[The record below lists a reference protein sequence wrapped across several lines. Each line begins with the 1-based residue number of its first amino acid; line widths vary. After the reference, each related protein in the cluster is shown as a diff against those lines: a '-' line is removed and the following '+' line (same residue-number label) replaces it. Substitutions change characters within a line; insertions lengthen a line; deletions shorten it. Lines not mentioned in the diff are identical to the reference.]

1 MSYQEISIS
10 SNSSIGHECPFWDF
24 DDITKCARSK
34 LDLYPPVIFGGVS
47 LFILVTKSLVLFV
60 KQKRAN
66 GGEIQLDTD
75 VESRPLLASNGES
88 PLPLASNSDN
98 RYGATSNMSK
108 EDLKALHFDLSRLPN
123 TNIDGT
129 PHGYVKHVYKDIGER
144 VRVSAEYILVLLSL
158 FLHFAPFVVRALQ
171 MEFKNTYIP
180 LVQTCFWIYVFFI
193 VSIRVANLRKVL
205 IRLPNLWVHTT
216 ALYFCNFFPSL
227 LTFRSALITSQMDWS
242 LRVYYISEF
251 IINSALLTLNFTAKI
266 GDKPS
271 ELYVTPGVTP
281 SPENVSSIAS
291 FISYSWLDPMVWR
304 AYKSPLQKNDIW
316 GLREDDYA
324 LYVLKGFEAS
334 KSTLRFTFKIFMHFK
349 FLFAIQAFWAI
360 VDSVLVFGPSVL
372 LKKVLEYVA
381 DPSLTSTN
389 LAWTFVFMMPI
400 TKMADTIASGCSLFL
415 GRRVC
420 CRMKAVIIGEV
431 YAKALRRKI
440 TVTETG
446 ATKEKK
452 KDTLP
457 NGNDK
462 KTSKQ
467 QQQQQYNEEEEN
479 TDVEDKKEEKEI
491 KKTAELGAIINL
503 MAIDAFKVSE
513 ICGYLHY
520 FVGAILMILICTVL
534 LYNLLGWSA
543 LVGSLTIVVLLP
555 INYSL
560 AQWMG
565 RLQKQML
572 GVTDKRIQKLNET
585 FQSIRIIKFFAW
597 EDKFFESAMDIREEE
612 LRYLKKRCAVWC
624 VAAFVWFI
632 TPTLITLLSFYCYT
646 IIEKNTLTAPVA
658 FTALSLFTLLR
669 SPLDQLA
676 DMTSFVIQSK
686 VSLDRVADFLDEAET
701 SKYDQLAMEKDINS
715 PEIGFQNA
723 NLSWNS
729 ASKAD
734 FKLRDIN
741 IAFKTG
747 KLNVIIGPTG
757 SGKTSLLLG
766 LLGEMDLIS
775 GKVFLPG
782 IIPREEL
789 VLDEFGLTESVAYC
803 SQSAWLLNDTIR
815 GNIIFGA
822 HFNQERYDKVIEACG
837 LVRDL
842 QILGAGDQ
850 TEIGEKGIA
859 LSGGQKQRVSLARAL
874 YSNSKHLLLDDC
886 LSAVDSH
893 TALWIY
899 ENCITGPLMENRTCI
914 LVSHNV
920 ALTAQNAEWIV
931 VMENGR
937 VKNQGTTEELL
948 TLGDLGDDELIK
960 TSVLNSRTSSSANL
974 QSLNDKN
981 NEMKTRAAIIEQKLK
996 NLKQNDDNDEEGEGG
1011 ENDNDESHAKKS
1023 DGKLIEEEGKAEGVV
1038 GLKVYIAYAKVFGG
1052 WPVWTTI
1059 LLAFV
1064 LSQSVYMLQSFW
1076 LRIWSLNSEK
1086 ATQAINSL
1094 LTSTPSV
1101 LLSQSNNNV
1110 IESLQF
1116 GVRYVVNG
1124 IKFISSGIDQVS
1136 AFKEE
1141 HSTLYYITVYAIIGF
1156 AYSFTASFR
1165 VFVTFFSG
1173 IEASNRIFKS
1183 VLTTILRAKLRFFD
1197 KTPIGRI
1204 MNRFSKDIESVDQ
1217 EVTPFAEGVFICFVQ
1232 CFSTLILI
1240 SFITP
1245 GFLIFALIISLLYYL
1260 VGYFYLT
1267 LSRELKRYES
1277 ITKSPIHQH
1286 FSESLNGVAT
1296 IRAYGIESRF
1306 MKQNLQAI
1314 DNNNRPF
1321 FYLWVANRWLS
1332 FRIDAV
1338 GSLVMFFAG
1347 VFVLL
1352 SVGKIDAG
1360 LAGLSLS
1367 YAIAFSES
1375 ALWIVRLYANV
1386 EMNMNSVERLQEYL
1400 EVEQEPPYEIKE
1412 TEPPKNWPDQGHI
1425 SVKDVSL
1432 RYSPE
1437 LPRVIKNVS
1446 FDIQPHNKVG
1456 IVGRTG
1462 AGKSTIITAF
1472 FRFLDPEN
1480 GTIKIDGV
1488 DITTIG
1494 LRNLRQAITIIPQDP
1509 TLFVGTIRS
1518 NLDPFDE
1525 YTDGQ
1530 IFEALKRVNLISDE
1544 TSSLETST
1552 VTAATTIDVDAVA
1565 VMDENQN
1572 KFHNLENAITEGG
1585 GNLSQGERQ
1594 LVCLA
1599 RSLLKNPKIILL
1611 DEATSSIDY
1620 KSDSMIQQTIREQF
1634 GESTILTIA
1643 HRLRTIIDYDKI
1655 LVMDAGQ
1662 VVEYDN
1668 PYVLIINKESLF
1680 YNEAAHYRAERRYRA
1695 ERDSGATLDSLLQH
1709 YRHYRAERDSGAT
1722 LDSLLQHYRAERD
1735 SGATLDSLLQHYR
1748 AERDS
1753 GTA

>member
-1 MSYQEISIS
+1 MISHLSNNNNNNNTYSNNCQFWDYDDITNCTRLKLDFYTPIILISIS
-10 SNSSIGHECPFWDF
+10 FI
-24 DDITKCARSK
+24 I
-34 LDLYPPVIFGGVS
+34 
-47 LFILVTKSLVLFV
+47 LFIKTIISYSRKSKIKIEL
-60 KQKRAN
+60 KEN
-66 GGEIQLDTD
+66 EN
-75 VESRPLLASNGES
+75 ENRPLLASNG
-88 PLPLASNSDN
+88 N
-98 RYGATSNMSK
+98 YGSITDK
-108 EDLKALHFDLSRLPN
+108 LTKDDLKALHFDLSKLPD

-129 PHGYVKHVYKDIGER
+129 PHGYVQEVYKNISER
-144 VRVSAEYILVLLSL
+144 FRVAFEYILVILALALHLSP
-158 FLHFAPFVVRALQ
+158 FFIKPLHK
-171 MEFKNTYIP
+171 EFKHTYIP
-180 LVQTCFWIYVFFI
+180 VVQTVFWSYLFII
-193 VSIRVANLRKVL
+193 VSFRVINMNKVF
-205 IRLPNLWVHTT
+205 IKLPNLWIHTT
-216 ALYFCNFFPSL
+216 TLYFFNFFPSL
-227 LTFRSALITSQMDWS
+227 LTFRSAIISTQMNKTVS
-242 LRVYYISEF
+242 KYYIWEF
-251 IINSALLTLNFTAKI
+251 IFNAMLLFLNFTAKI

-271 ELYVTPGVTP
+271 ELYVTPGIEP
-281 SPENVSSIAS
+281 NPENISSLAS
-291 FISYSWLDPMVWR
+291 FVSYSWLDKMVWKS
-304 AYKSPLQKNDIW
+304 YKQPLSKNDIW

-324 LYVLKGFEAS
+324 LYVLKAFEAS
-334 KSTLRFTFKIFMHFK
+334 KSTLSFTYKIFWHFK

-360 VDSVLVFGPSVL
+360 LESMLIFGPSIL

-381 DPSLTSTN
+381 DPASTSTN
-389 LAWTFVFMMPI
+389 LAWTFVFMMPVM
-400 TKMADTIASGCSLFL
+400 KMLDSIASGCSLFL

-440 TVTETG
+440 TVTET
-446 ATKEKK
+446 KPDESLDD
-452 KDTLP
+452 KDE
-457 NGNDK
+457 DDE
-462 KTSKQ
+462 SS
-467 QQQQQYNEEEEN
+467 EEPEEN
-479 TDVEDKKEEKEI
+479 

-520 FVGAILMILICTVL
+520 FVGAILMIGICTVL

-555 INYSL
+555 INYNM

-565 RLQKQML
+565 RLQKKML

-597 EDKFFESAMDIREEE
+597 EDKFFESAMEIREEE
-612 LRYLKKRCAVWC
+612 LSYLKWRCGVWC
-624 VAAFVWFI
+624 AAAFVWFI

-646 IIEKNTLTAPVA
+646 VIDGKTLTAPIA

-686 VSLDRVADFLDEAET
+686 VSLDRVTDFLDEAET
-701 SKYDQLAMEKDINS
+701 SKYDQLAQEKGPNS
-715 PEIGFQNA
+715 PEIGFENA
-723 NLSWNS
+723 NLSWNQS
-729 ASKAD
+729 SKTD
-734 FKLRDIN
+734 FRLRDIN
-741 IAFKTG
+741 ITFKPG

-757 SGKTSLLLG
+757 SGKTSLLMG
-766 LLGEMDLIS
+766 LLGEMDLLN

-782 IIPREEL
+782 IIPRDDL
-789 VLDEFGLTESVAYC
+789 IPDKDGLTESVAYC

-822 HFNQERYDKVIEACG
+822 PFNQDRYDKVIDACG
-837 LVRDL
+837 LTRDL

-850 TEIGEKGIA
+850 TEVGEKGIT

-874 YSNSKHLLLDDC
+874 YSNARHLLLDDC

-899 ENCITGPLMENRTCI
+899 ENCITGPLMEGRTCI

-920 ALTAQNAEWIV
+920 ALTAQHAEWIV
-931 VMENGR
+931 VMDNGR

-948 TLGDLGDDELIK
+948 ASGDLGDDELVK
-960 TSVLNSRTSSSANL
+960 SSVMNSRNQSSSNL
-974 QSLNDKN
+974 QSLGDRNA
-981 NEMKTRAAIIEQKLK
+981 EMKSKLAVIEQKLQT
-996 NLKQNDDNDEEGEGG
+996 LKTNDKTEDDEPLI
-1011 ENDNDESHAKKS
+1011 KT
-1023 DGKLIEEEGKAEGVV
+1023 DGKLVEEENKAEGVV
-1038 GLKVYIAYAKVFGG
+1038 GSKVYIEYAKVFGG
-1052 WPVWTTI
+1052 WRVWTLI
-1059 LLAFV
+1059 LFAFV
-1064 LSQSVYMLQSFW
+1064 ISQGVYMFQSWW
-1076 LRIWSLNSEK
+1076 LRTWSLHSEH
-1086 ATQAINSL
+1086 
-1094 LTSTPSV
+1094 V
-1101 LLSQSNNNV
+1101 
-1110 IESLQF
+1110 ESLFVKYVGHGAVMDSSHYNQLPIVRNLMGAVKLF
-1116 GVRYVVNG
+1116 GFGYAKVN
-1124 IKFISSGIDQVS
+1124 QS
-1136 AFKEE
+1136 AEE
-1141 HSTLYYITVYAIIGF
+1141 HSTLYYISIYGIIGF
-1156 AYSFTASFR
+1156 VYAFTACFR
-1165 VFVTFFSG
+1165 VYITFFTG
-1173 IEASNRIFKS
+1173 IQASNRIFKN

-1197 KTPIGRI
+1197 KTPLGRI

-1217 EVTPFAEGVFICFVQ
+1217 EVTPFAEGAFICVVQ
-1232 CFSTLILI
+1232 CVSTLIMI
-1240 SFITP
+1240 VFITP
-1245 GFLIFALIISLLYYL
+1245 GFLIFAVIISFLYYL

-1338 GSLVMFFAG
+1338 GSLVMLFAG
-1347 VFVLL
+1347 IFVLL

-1412 TEPPKNWPDQGHI
+1412 TQPPSNWPDKGAI
-1425 SVKDVSL
+1425 EVNDVSL

-1437 LPRVIKNVS
+1437 LPRVIKNVT
-1446 FDIQPHNKVG
+1446 FNIEPCNKVG

-1472 FRFLDPEN
+1472 FRFLDPES
-1480 GTIKIDGV
+1480 GSIKIDGI

-1494 LRNLRQAITIIPQDP
+1494 LKNLRQAITIIPQDP
-1509 TLFVGTIRS
+1509 TLFAGTIRT
-1518 NLDPFDE
+1518 NLDPFEQYQDQ
-1525 YTDGQ
+1525 Q
-1530 IFEALKRVNLISDE
+1530 IFEALRRVNLIRSNE
-1544 TSSLETST
+1544 NIT
-1552 VTAATTIDVDAVA
+1552 TAD
-1565 VMDENQN
+1565 DENQN
-1572 KFHNLENAITEGG
+1572 KFLNLENSITEGG

-1599 RSLLKNPKIILL
+1599 RSLLKNPKVMLL
-1611 DEATSSIDY
+1611 DEATSSIDTAT
-1620 KSDSMIQQTIREQF
+1620 DSFIQQTIRNEF
-1634 GESTILTIA
+1634 DGSTILTIA

-1655 LVMDAGQ
+1655 LVMDAGK
-1662 VVEYDN
+1662 VVEYEN
-1668 PYVLIINKESLF
+1668 PYVLISDKNSLF
-1680 YNEAAHYRAERRYRA
+1680 YSMCEN
-1695 ERDSGATLDSLLQH
+1695 SGELDSLIKLAKESFVKKKNLQN
-1709 YRHYRAERDSGAT
+1709 GKK
-1722 LDSLLQHYRAERD
+1722 
-1735 SGATLDSLLQHYR
+1735 
-1748 AERDS
+1748 
-1753 GTA
+1753 